1 MKTIKVTNTLLKKQ
15 NCFTYGQ
22 IAGQKRPLEDPTVI
36 ITTTVTH
43 FFPEREGNSAFQK
56 LPKGSFPIINTF

>member
-1 MKTIKVTNTLLKKQ
+1 MKTLKVTNTLLKRE

-22 IAGQKRPLEDPTVI
+22 IRQQKQVVSDPTVI

-43 FFPEREGNSAFQK
+43 IVPRR
-56 LPKGSFPIINTF
+56 

>member
-1 MKTIKVTNTLLKKQ
+1 MKTLKVTNTLLKKE

-22 IAGQKRPLEDPTVI
+22 IRQQKRVFSDPTVI

-43 FFPEREGNSAFQK
+43 IVPRR
-56 LPKGSFPIINTF
+56 

>member
-1 MKTIKVTNTLLKKQ
+1 MKTLKVTNTLLKKE

-22 IAGQKRPLEDPTVI
+22 IRQQKRAGDDPTVI

-43 FFPEREGNSAFQK
+43 IVPRR
-56 LPKGSFPIINTF
+56 